1 MAVNT
6 RPGIRTYFRNYN
18 NMAQVEVKRM
28 RIVSSVVIAIVVG
41 VSRLPA
47 QNSGGMANMPG
58 MNMPAS
64 NQPAGDRT
72 AAVTGP
78 MGSRGATG
86 MASLTGSHLTIEWR
100 GDQPGSNRG
109 WALHRGSCG
118 KDQGMIGAVSS
129 YPPLTV
135 DAHGNATAAAHLE
148 APLGKD
154 TPYFVAVHAAA
165 TDSMSGMIA
174 CGGLAANAMN
184 MNSMNMSALPMD
196 SMPMGSMPT
205 TKGMAS
211 DSMSAQMTAILMR
224 MMSDPVIRE
233 RVKTDPT
240 LMRMLG
246 PMGMDS
252 TMAMKM
258 PGMSEMPGMSM
269 SSPASSPKSGT
280 TPKSSAPKATT
291 THHPAAEKP
300 SSTPKT
306 TAKSSNAKPATAE
319 KKPATKKDSMPGMK
333 MPPGTKMPPGMKMPA
348 AKKDS
353 MPGMKMLPGM
363 KMP

>member
-1 MAVNT
+1 M
-6 RPGIRTYFRNYN
+6 RT
-18 NMAQVEVKRM
+18 
-28 RIVSSVVIAIVVG
+28 VSSLIIAIVVG
-41 VSRLPA
+41 VSDLPA

-64 NQPAGDRT
+64 SQLAGDRT

-86 MASLTGSHLTIEWR
+86 MASLTGSHLTIEWS

-118 KDQGMIGAVSS
+118 KDQGMLGAVSS

-154 TPYFVAVHAAA
+154 TRYFVAVHAAA

-174 CGGLAANAMN
+174 CGGLAANSMN
-184 MNSMNMSALPMD
+184 MNSMNMGAMPMD
-196 SMPMGSMPT
+196 SMPMGSMPM
-205 TKGMAS
+205 TKGMAP

-240 LMRMLG
+240 LMRVLG

-252 TMAMKM
+252 TMAMKT

-269 SSPASSPKSGT
+269 SSPASSPKSAPKSGT
-280 TPKSSAPKATT
+280 TPKSSAPRATT
-291 THHPAAEKP
+291 THHPSAEKS

-319 KKPATKKDSMPGMK
+319 KKRAAKKDSMPGMK

-353 MPGMKMLPGM
+353 MPGMKMPPGTKMPPGM